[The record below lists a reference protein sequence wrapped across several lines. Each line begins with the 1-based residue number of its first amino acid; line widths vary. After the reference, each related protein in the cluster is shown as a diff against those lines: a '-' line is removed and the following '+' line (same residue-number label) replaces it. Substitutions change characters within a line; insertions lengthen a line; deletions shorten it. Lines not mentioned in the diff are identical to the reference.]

1 MIIDDFIFQILASRK
16 LAIHFLN
23 VLLRLTTAQCV
34 NADHDALN

>member
-1 MIIDDFIFQILASRK
+1 MIIDVFIFQIHASLK
-16 LAIHFLN
+16 LATRLLI